1 MSQGLLFIVSA
12 PSGTGKTTLI
22 KRLVEC
28 VPGIVM
34 SRSYTSR
41 PARPGEVDGV
51 DYTFVSDEQFT
62 KMVEGDGFLEWAHI
76 FGHRYGT
83 SRSAINGYRSEGHD
97 VVLVIDV
104 QGAKQ
109 VRSRSDDAITIF
121 VLPPS
126 HQVLETRLRQR
137 SGQDATEEELQT
149 RLETARQEVAQ
160 SDGYDYVV
168 VNDEIG
174 RCVEQLQSIVVAERS
189 RAAVVNETVDEI
201 LSAFQVIGD

>member
-1 MSQGLLFIVSA
+1 MAQGLLFIVSA

-28 VPGIVM
+28 VPSIVM

-41 PARPGEVDGV
+41 PSRPGEVDGV

-62 KMVEGDGFLEWAHI
+62 EMVQEDEFLEWAHI
-76 FGHRYGT
+76 FGYRYGT
-83 SRSAINGYRSEGHD
+83 SRAAINGHRSEGHD

-104 QGAKQ
+104 QGAQQ
-109 VRSRSDDAITIF
+109 VRSRCDDAITIF

-126 HQVLETRLRQR
+126 HQLLEARLRQR
-137 SGQDATEEELQT
+137 SGEDTTEEELQT
-149 RLETARQEVAQ
+149 RLETAKQEVAK

-168 VNDEIG
+168 VNDEID

-201 LSAFQVIGD
+201 LSAFQIIGD

>member
-1 MSQGLLFIVSA
+1 MAQGLLFIVSA

-28 VPGIVM
+28 VPGIIM

-41 PARPGEVDGV
+41 PARPGELDGV
-51 DYTFVSDEQFT
+51 DYTFISDERFDE
-62 KMVEGDGFLEWAHI
+62 MVTGDGFLEWAHV

-83 SRSAINGYRSEGHD
+83 SRADINRHRSEGQD

-109 VRSRSDDAITIF
+109 VRERSDDVITIF

-126 HQVLETRLRQR
+126 HQVLEARLRQR
-137 SGQDATEEELQT
+137 SGEDATEEQLQV
-149 RLETARQEVAQ
+149 RLETAGQEVSQ
-160 SDGYDYVV
+160 TESYDYVI
-168 VNDEIG
+168 VNDEIE

-189 RAAVVNETVDEI
+189 RAAVVNDTIDEI
-201 LSAFQVIGD
+201 LSAFRITGD

>member
-1 MSQGLLFIVSA
+1 MAQGLLFIVSA

-28 VPGIVM
+28 VPSIVM

-41 PARPGEVDGV
+41 PSRPGEVDGV

-62 KMVEGDGFLEWAHI
+62 EMVQEDEFLEWAHI
-76 FGHRYGT
+76 FGYRYGT
-83 SRSAINGYRSEGHD
+83 SRAAINGHRSEGHD

-104 QGAKQ
+104 QGAQQ
-109 VRSRSDDAITIF
+109 VRSRCDDAITIF

-126 HQVLETRLRQR
+126 HQLLEARLRQR
-137 SGQDATEEELQT
+137 SGEDTTEEELQT
-149 RLETARQEVAQ
+149 RLETAKQEVAK

-168 VNDEIG
+168 VNDEID

-189 RAAVVNETVDEI
+189 RAAVVNETVDEGWLASNLNI
-201 LSAFQVIGD
+201 